1 MIMSK
6 TLSKVSSKA
15 KEFSR
20 IVLKNGMRIITVP
33 QPGSLAATML
43 VLVEAGSKYESKD
56 INGLSHFLEHMCF
69 KGTLKRP
76 TAMDIT
82 RELDGIGAEYNA
94 FTSQEWTGYYA
105 KVQSHELDTIIDV
118 LSDMYLNPTF
128 DEKEIEK
135 EKGVIIEEINMYED
149 TPQRRVQELF
159 MQLVYGDQP
168 AGWDIGGRKEVIRAM
183 TRDHFVKYRSK
194 HYLADATT
202 VVVAGS
208 FNGSDEKALVKKL
221 EHAFASIPLGKKEG
235 KLKVVE
241 SQKAP
246 AVQVKFKETDQTHLV
261 IGVRAFDVYDK
272 RRVALGVLGDI
283 LGGGMSSRLFQKVRE
298 ELGAAYYVK
307 ADADLFTDH
316 GLFTVSAGVHHPKLQ
331 EVIKAILGELHKMA
345 AFLVTEKEL
354 EQSKDH
360 MAGRMVLG
368 LETSDSLAMYY
379 GGQEVHR
386 EKMQTPAEYLKEIK
400 AVTREEVLSVAKD
413 IFRNDRLNLAL
424 IGPMKDDKDIKDL
437 FNF

>member
-1 MIMSK
+1 MK
-6 TLSKVSSKA
+6 PFNRL
-15 KEFSR
+15 
-20 IVLKNGMRIITVP
+20 VLNNGMRIITVP
-33 QPGSLAATML
+33 QPGSLAVTML
-43 VLVEAGSKYESKD
+43 VLVEAGSKYESSD

-69 KGTLKRP
+69 KGTKKRP

-105 KVQSHELDTIIDV
+105 KVQSHELDTVIDV

-159 MQLVYGDQP
+159 MQLTYGDQP

-183 TRDHFVKYRSK
+183 TRDHFTKYRSK

-208 FNGSDEKALVKKL
+208 FNGSDEKTLVKKL
-221 EHAFASIPLGKKEG
+221 EHAFKSVAVGKKEG
-235 KLKVVE
+235 KLKVVDR
-241 SQKAP
+241 QKAP

-316 GLFTVSAGVHHPKLQ
+316 GLFTVAAGVHHPKFNI
-331 EVIKAILGELHKMA
+331 VITAILEELHKMTTL
-345 AFLVTEKEL
+345 LVTEKEL
-354 EQSKDH
+354 EQAKDH

-386 EKMQTPAEYLKEIK
+386 EKMETPAEYLKQIK
-400 AVTREEVLSVAKD
+400 AIKREEVLAVAKD
-413 IFRNDRLNLAL
+413 IFKNDRLNLAL
-424 IGPMKDDKDIKDL
+424 IGPMKDDKDIKGL
-437 FNF
+437 VHF